1 MIKAVEFDF
10 CNARQHRKEEVEA
23 GSFYLLRFKTD
34 ANFPSDRNRITFKSA
49 PFPNRLT

>member
-10 CNARQHRKEEVEA
+10 CNARQHRKEVEA